1 MNIKYLPAHLGLGL
15 ALAIAGV
22 VAQTSPARA
31 QTGNQSDTTGAIVT
45 TSDIVGG
52 FRFDDDPERRIAF
65 RTSAA
70 QTAANTAAV
79 SLNQTLAARNLPV
92 VATDPSQTPISAT
105 VQQNL
110 EIILTNRGNVSA
122 AQAQLVSELVSARGN
137 QTLAQNLVSS
147 LVGLTATGRV
157 SAEQFLIV
165 IRAYNAFIESSTIEV
180 FSNNP
185 NPLRGIRAILAIL
198 LNATLAIR

>member
-1 MNIKYLPAHLGLGL
+1 MNIKYLPVHLGLGL

-65 RTSAA
+65 RTPAT

-92 VATDPSQTPISAT
+92 VATDPSQTPISAA

-122 AQAQLVSELVSARGN
+122 AQAQLVSELVSAGGN

-180 FSNNP
+180 LSNNP